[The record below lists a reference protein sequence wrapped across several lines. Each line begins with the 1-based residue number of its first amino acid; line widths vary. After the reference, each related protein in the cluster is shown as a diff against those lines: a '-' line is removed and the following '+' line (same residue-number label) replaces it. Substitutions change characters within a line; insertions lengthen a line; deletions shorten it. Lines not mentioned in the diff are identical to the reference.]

1 MWSSLKLFCL
11 NSAAVHARP
20 FYAVSALAFLL
31 PGDNPKEK
39 KKKKKTHRYASLHL
53 PAQAIPN
60 YQIPDSGK
68 PLKAFLA
75 TLQVRGRIARAG
87 GALSAFLRDLH
98 STLEEAGT
106 LSVRGNHWAD
116 ER

>member
-1 MWSSLKLFCL
+1 MLDLFMPYQHL
-11 NSAAVHARP
+11 H
-20 FYAVSALAFLL
+20 FYYRGIT
-31 PGDNPKEK
+31 PRKN
-39 KKKKKTHRYASLHL
+39 KKKKTHRYASLHL